1 MHLVFGLLCGVVGAD
16 AVGFEPACH
25 AFFLRLCCLFT
36 GNPTPGKYRGKRVPA
51 PVLLAIPAGMGYH
64 APHQSARGAVRPNPQ
79 PMTTDLNT
87 TRIYVD
93 ADACPV
99 KDEIFRVAA
108 RHGLAVSVVAGQFI
122 RIPQDPL
129 IERIAAGPK
138 MDAAD
143 DWIAER
149 AGKGD
154 IVVTSD
160 IPLASRCV
168 KAGAEVIAP
177 NGKPFTEQSIG
188 MTLAVRNLMTDL
200 RSSGEVTGGPRSFA
214 ARDRSAFLSALD
226 QTIRRIQR
234 MRANLSAVKQ
244 V

>member
-1 MHLVFGLLCGVVGAD
+1 
-16 AVGFEPACH
+16 
-25 AFFLRLCCLFT
+25 
-36 GNPTPGKYRGKRVPA
+36 
-51 PVLLAIPAGMGYH
+51 MGYH
-64 APHQSARGAVRPNPQ
+64 AASMTNPA
-79 PMTTDLNT
+79 P
-87 TRIYVD
+87 TRIFVD

-99 KDEIFRVAA
+99 KDEIYRVAT
-108 RHGLAVSVVAGQFI
+108 RHGVPVSVVAGKLI
-122 RIPQDPL
+122 RVPQDPL
-129 IERIAAGPK
+129 IQRVAAGSA

-154 IVVTSD
+154 IVITSD

-200 RSSGEVTGGPRSFA
+200 RSSGEVTGGPKSFA
-214 ARDRSAFLSALD
+214 PRDRSTFLSALD
-226 QTIRRIQR
+226 QAIRRIQR
-234 MRANLSAVKQ
+234 RHAEQAATDRG
-244 V
+244 